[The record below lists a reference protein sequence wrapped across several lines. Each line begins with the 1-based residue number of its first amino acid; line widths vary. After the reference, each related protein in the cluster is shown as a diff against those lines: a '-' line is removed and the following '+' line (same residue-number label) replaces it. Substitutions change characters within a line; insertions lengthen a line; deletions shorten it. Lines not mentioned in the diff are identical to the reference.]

1 MPQSPRS
8 PQSRKSEWPLILGL
22 VLPLSLVAVTLSG
35 CDEPQAAV
43 KPAAPAPVEVGVVE
57 IRPEPL
63 TLTTELPG
71 RTSAHL
77 VAEVRPQVGGIIEQ
91 RLFREGAEVSAG
103 ALLYRIDP
111 ASFQAAYDSAKA
123 ALAKAQADIRSVQLK
138 AERYKDLVRI
148 KAVSDQDYDDA
159 RAALAQAQA
168 EVEAQKAAL
177 ETARINL
184 DYTQVRAPIAGRIGR
199 SSVTPG
205 ALVTADQT
213 TALAT
218 IQQLDP
224 VYVDVQRSST
234 EWLELQQALK
244 SGRLSHPGA
253 DGSITVRL
261 KLEDGS
267 DYPQTGRLLFSEVT
281 VDAGTGAIT
290 LRAEF
295 PNPDQRLLPG
305 MYVRAV
311 LEEGIAQQALL
322 VPQRAVSRDAR
333 GKASAL
339 VVNADGK
346 AERRDLVTERAVGD
360 RWLVT
365 TGIAAGERVI
375 VDNLQKVKAGALVK
389 PVPWTAPKRETAGLR
404 PLTDLDPI

>member
-1 MPQSPRS
+1 M

-71 RTSAHL
+71 RTRAHL

-91 RLFREGAEVSAG
+91 RLFREGAEVGAG
-103 ALLYRIDP
+103 ELLYRIDP

-253 DGSITVRL
+253 DGSVAVRL

>member
-1 MPQSPRS
+1 M

-71 RTSAHL
+71 RTRAHL

-91 RLFREGAEVSAG
+91 RLFREGAEVGAG
-103 ALLYRIDP
+103 ELLYRIDP

-123 ALAKAQADIRSVQLK
+123 ALAKAQADIHSVQLK

-389 PVPWTAPKRETAGLR
+389 PLPWTAPKRETAGLR

>member
-1 MPQSPRS
+1 M

-43 KPAAPAPVEVGVVE
+43 KPAAPVEVGVVE

-71 RTSAHL
+71 RTRAHL

-91 RLFREGAEVSAG
+91 RLFREGAEVGAG
-103 ALLYRIDP
+103 ELLYRIDP

-253 DGSITVRL
+253 DGSINVRL

-339 VVNADGK
+339 VVNADGR

-389 PVPWTAPKRETAGLR
+389 PLPWTAPKRETAGLR

>member
-1 MPQSPRS
+1 M

-71 RTSAHL
+71 RTRAHL

-91 RLFREGAEVSAG
+91 RLFREGAEVGAG
-103 ALLYRIDP
+103 ELLYRIYP

-253 DGSITVRL
+253 DGSVAVRL

-389 PVPWTAPKRETAGLR
+389 PVPWTAPRRETAGLR

>member
-1 MPQSPRS
+1 M

-71 RTSAHL
+71 RTRAHL

-91 RLFREGAEVSAG
+91 RLFREGAEVGAG
-103 ALLYRIDP
+103 ELLYRIDP

-168 EVEAQKAAL
+168 EVEAQTAAL
-177 ETARINL
+177 DTARINL

-389 PVPWTAPKRETAGLR
+389 PLPWTAPKRETAGLR

>member
-1 MPQSPRS
+1 M

-71 RTSAHL
+71 RTRAHL

-91 RLFREGAEVSAG
+91 RLFREGAEVGAG
-103 ALLYRIDP
+103 ELLYRIDP

-253 DGSITVRL
+253 DGSVAVRL

-389 PVPWTAPKRETAGLR
+389 PLPWTAPKRETAGLR

>member
-1 MPQSPRS
+1 M

-22 VLPLSLVAVTLSG
+22 VLPLSLVAFTLSG

-91 RLFREGAEVSAG
+91 RLFREGAEVAAG

-168 EVEAQKAAL
+168 EVDAQKAAL

-199 SSVTPG
+199 SSVTAG

-253 DGSITVRL
+253 DGSVAVRL

-311 LEEGIAQQALL
+311 LEEGVAQQALL

-333 GKASAL
+333 GQASAL

-375 VDNLQKVKAGALVK
+375 VDNLQKIKAGTVVK
-389 PVPWTAPKRETAGLR
+389 PLPWTAPKRETAGLR

>member
-1 MPQSPRS
+1 M

-71 RTSAHL
+71 RTRAHL

-91 RLFREGAEVSAG
+91 RLFREGAEVGAG
-103 ALLYRIDP
+103 ELLYRIDP

-333 GKASAL
+333 GQASAL

-389 PVPWTAPKRETAGLR
+389 PLPWSAPKRETAGLR

>member
-1 MPQSPRS
+1 
-8 PQSRKSEWPLILGL
+8 
-22 VLPLSLVAVTLSG
+22 
-35 CDEPQAAV
+35 
-43 KPAAPAPVEVGVVE
+43 
-57 IRPEPL
+57 
-63 TLTTELPG
+63 
-71 RTSAHL
+71 
-77 VAEVRPQVGGIIEQ
+77 AEVRPQVGGIIEQ
-91 RLFREGAEVSAG
+91 RLFREGAEVGAG
-103 ALLYRIDP
+103 ELLYRIDP

-389 PVPWTAPKRETAGLR
+389 PLPWSAPKRETAGLR

>member
-1 MPQSPRS
+1 M

-71 RTSAHL
+71 RTRAHL

-91 RLFREGAEVSAG
+91 RLFREGAEVGAG
-103 ALLYRIDP
+103 ELLYRIDP

-253 DGSITVRL
+253 DGSVAVRL

-365 TGIAAGERVI
+365 TGIAAGERV
-375 VDNLQKVKAGALVK
+375 DNLQKVKAGALVK
-389 PVPWTAPKRETAGLR
+389 PLPWTAPKRETAGLR

>member
-1 MPQSPRS
+1 M

-103 ALLYRIDP
+103 ELLYRIDP

-253 DGSITVRL
+253 DGSVAVRL

-389 PVPWTAPKRETAGLR
+389 PLPWTAPKRETAGLR

>member
-1 MPQSPRS
+1 M

-71 RTSAHL
+71 RTRAHL

-91 RLFREGAEVSAG
+91 RLFREGAEVGAG
-103 ALLYRIDP
+103 ELLYRIDP

-333 GKASAL
+333 GQASAL

-389 PVPWTAPKRETAGLR
+389 PLPWTAPKRETAGLR

>member
-1 MPQSPRS
+1 M

-71 RTSAHL
+71 RTRAHL

-91 RLFREGAEVSAG
+91 RLFREGAEVGAG
-103 ALLYRIDP
+103 ELLYRIDP

-253 DGSITVRL
+253 DGSVAVRL

-305 MYVRAV
+305 MYVCAV

-389 PVPWTAPKRETAGLR
+389 PLPWSAPKRETAGLR

>member
-1 MPQSPRS
+1 M

-71 RTSAHL
+71 RTRAHL

-91 RLFREGAEVSAG
+91 RLFREGAEVGAG
-103 ALLYRIDP
+103 ELLYRIDP

-123 ALAKAQADIRSVQLK
+123 ALAKAQADIRLVQLK

-253 DGSITVRL
+253 DGSVAVRL

-389 PVPWTAPKRETAGLR
+389 PLPWTAPKRETAGLR

>member
-1 MPQSPRS
+1 M

-71 RTSAHL
+71 RTRAHL

-91 RLFREGAEVSAG
+91 RLFREGAEVGAG
-103 ALLYRIDP
+103 ELLYRIDP

-360 RWLVT
+360 RWLVMV
-365 TGIAAGERVI
+365 GE
-375 VDNLQKVKAGALVK
+375 
-389 PVPWTAPKRETAGLR
+389 
-404 PLTDLDPI
+404 

>member
-1 MPQSPRS
+1 M

-71 RTSAHL
+71 RTRAHL

-91 RLFREGAEVSAG
+91 RLFREGAEVGAG
-103 ALLYRIDP
+103 ELLYRIDP

-123 ALAKAQADIRSVQLK
+123 ALAKAQADIHSVQLK

-389 PVPWTAPKRETAGLR
+389 PLPWSAPKRETAGLR

>member
-1 MPQSPRS
+1 M

-71 RTSAHL
+71 RTRAHL

-91 RLFREGAEVSAG
+91 RLFREGAEVGAG
-103 ALLYRIDP
+103 DLLYRIDP

-389 PVPWTAPKRETAGLR
+389 PLPWTAPKRETAGLR

>member
-1 MPQSPRS
+1 M

-43 KPAAPAPVEVGVVE
+43 KPAAPVEVGVVE

-71 RTSAHL
+71 RTRAHL

-91 RLFREGAEVSAG
+91 RLFREGAEVGAG
-103 ALLYRIDP
+103 ELLYRIDP

-253 DGSITVRL
+253 DGSVAVRL

-389 PVPWTAPKRETAGLR
+389 PVPWTAPRRETAGLR

>member
-1 MPQSPRS
+1 M

-71 RTSAHL
+71 RTRAHL

-91 RLFREGAEVSAG
+91 RLFREGAEVGAG
-103 ALLYRIDP
+103 DLLYRIDP

-389 PVPWTAPKRETAGLR
+389 PLPWSAPKRETAGLR

>member
-1 MPQSPRS
+1 M

-71 RTSAHL
+71 RTRAHL

-91 RLFREGAEVSAG
+91 RLFREGAEVGAG
-103 ALLYRIDP
+103 ELLYRIDP

-253 DGSITVRL
+253 DGSVAVRL

-389 PVPWTAPKRETAGLR
+389 PLPWSAPKRETAGLR

>member
-1 MPQSPRS
+1 M

-71 RTSAHL
+71 RTRAHL

-91 RLFREGAEVSAG
+91 RLFREGAEVGAG
-103 ALLYRIDP
+103 ELLYRIDP

-253 DGSITVRL
+253 DGSVSVRL

-333 GKASAL
+333 GQASAL

-389 PVPWTAPKRETAGLR
+389 PVRWSAPKRETAGLR

>member
-1 MPQSPRS
+1 M

-71 RTSAHL
+71 RTRAHL

-91 RLFREGAEVSAG
+91 RLFREGAEVGAG
-103 ALLYRIDP
+103 ELLYRIDP

-123 ALAKAQADIRSVQLK
+123 ALAKAQADIHSVQLK

>member
-1 MPQSPRS
+1 M

-71 RTSAHL
+71 RTRAHL

-91 RLFREGAEVSAG
+91 RLFREGAEVGAG
-103 ALLYRIDP
+103 ELLYRIDP

-389 PVPWTAPKRETAGLR
+389 PLPWSAPKRETAGLR

>member
-1 MPQSPRS
+1 M

-43 KPAAPAPVEVGVVE
+43 KPAAPVPVEVGVVE

-71 RTSAHL
+71 RTRAHL

-91 RLFREGAEVSAG
+91 RLFREGAEVGAG
-103 ALLYRIDP
+103 ELLYRIDP

>member
-1 MPQSPRS
+1 M

-71 RTSAHL
+71 RTRAHL

-91 RLFREGAEVSAG
+91 RLFREGAEVGAG
-103 ALLYRIDP
+103 DLLYRIDP

-253 DGSITVRL
+253 DGSVAVRL

-389 PVPWTAPKRETAGLR
+389 PLPWTAPKRETAGLR

>member
-1 MPQSPRS
+1 M

-71 RTSAHL
+71 RTRAHL

-91 RLFREGAEVSAG
+91 RLFREGAEVGAG
-103 ALLYRIDP
+103 DLLYRIDP

>member
-1 MPQSPRS
+1 M

-71 RTSAHL
+71 RTRAHL

-91 RLFREGAEVSAG
+91 RLFREGAEVGAG
-103 ALLYRIDP
+103 DLLYRIDP

-123 ALAKAQADIRSVQLK
+123 ALAKAQADIHSVQLK

-389 PVPWTAPKRETAGLR
+389 PLPWSAPKRETAGLR

>member
-1 MPQSPRS
+1 M

-71 RTSAHL
+71 RTRAHL

-91 RLFREGAEVSAG
+91 RLFREGAEVGAG
-103 ALLYRIDP
+103 ELLYRIDP

-244 SGRLSHPGA
+244 SGRLCHPGA

>member
-1 MPQSPRS
+1 MPHI
-8 PQSRKSEWPLILGL
+8 RKKTEWPQMLGL
-22 VLPLSLVAVTLSG
+22 VLPLAVAAAILAG
-35 CDEPQAAV
+35 CDEPRAAV
-43 KPAAPAPVEVGVVE
+43 NPPAVAPVEVGVVE
-57 IRPEPL
+57 IRPEAL

-77 VAEVRPQVGGIIEQ
+77 VAEVRPQVGGIVQQ
-91 RLFREGAEVSAG
+91 RLFREGTEVAAG
-103 ALLYRIDP
+103 EVLYRIDP
-111 ASFQAAYDSAKA
+111 ASFQAAYDNAKA
-123 ALAKAQADIRSVQLK
+123 ELAKAQADIRSVQLK
-138 AERYKDLVRI
+138 AERYKDLARI

-159 RAALAQAQA
+159 RAAQAQAQA
-168 EVEAQKAAL
+168 GIEAAKAAL
-177 ETARINL
+177 EIARINL

-234 EWLELQQALK
+234 EWLELQAALK
-244 SGRLSHPGA
+244 SGRLSHPGG
-253 DGSITVRL
+253 DGSIAVRL

-295 PNPDQRLLPG
+295 PNPEQRLLPG

-311 LEEGIAQQALL
+311 LEEGVDAQALL

-333 GKASAL
+333 GQASAL

-346 AERRDLVTERAVGD
+346 AERRDLQTARAVGD

-365 TGIAAGERVI
+365 AGIAAGERVI
-375 VDNLQKVKAGALVK
+375 VDNLQRVRAGAPVK
-389 PVPWTAPKRETAGLR
+389 PVTWTAPKRETASLR

>member
-1 MPQSPRS
+1 M

-71 RTSAHL
+71 RTRAHL

-91 RLFREGAEVSAG
+91 RLFREGAEVGAG
-103 ALLYRIDP
+103 DLLYRIDP

-123 ALAKAQADIRSVQLK
+123 ALAKAQADIHSVQLK

-389 PVPWTAPKRETAGLR
+389 PLPWTAPKRETAGLR

>member
-1 MPQSPRS
+1 M

-43 KPAAPAPVEVGVVE
+43 KPAAPVEVGVVE

-71 RTSAHL
+71 RTRAHL

-91 RLFREGAEVSAG
+91 RLFREGAEVGAG
-103 ALLYRIDP
+103 ELLYRIDP

-253 DGSITVRL
+253 DGSVAVRL

>member
-1 MPQSPRS
+1 M

-71 RTSAHL
+71 RTRAHL

-91 RLFREGAEVSAG
+91 RLFREGAEVGAG
-103 ALLYRIDP
+103 ELLYRIDP

-177 ETARINL
+177 DTARINL

-253 DGSITVRL
+253 DGSVAVRL

-389 PVPWTAPKRETAGLR
+389 PLPWTAPKRETAGLR